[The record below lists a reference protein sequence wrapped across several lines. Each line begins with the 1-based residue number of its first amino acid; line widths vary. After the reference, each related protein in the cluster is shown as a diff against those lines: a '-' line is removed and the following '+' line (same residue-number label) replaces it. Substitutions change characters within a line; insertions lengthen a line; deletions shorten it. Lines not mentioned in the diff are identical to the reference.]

1 MRLLKKE
8 SSRSRGVEKRR
19 LVRLSVL
26 TLVAALVASFS
37 GCKAMNESPKNER
50 FWFPTLAPP
59 TQKEQEMRRR
69 YYPEGADPFVDAT
82 VGPRSFDTRPR
93 GWQDQRSKTSDVF
106 GTYPD
111 VYYD

>member
-1 MRLLKKE
+1 MKQE
-8 SSRSRGVEKRR
+8 NSRVRAVGKNR
-19 LVRLSVL
+19 LVRWGVL
-26 TLVAALVASFS
+26 TCVAALIASFS

-50 FWFPTLAPP
+50 FWFPTIAPP
-59 TQKEQEMRRR
+59 TPKEQEMRRHN
-69 YYPEGADPFVDAT
+69 YPEGADPFVDAN

-93 GWQDQRSKTSDVF
+93 GWQDQRSKPSDVF